1 MTPCEKCL
9 FSFYVNCPV
18 KVCISIRQHL
28 HRLEKNL
35 RDVNDRLRTFS
46 EQTRKCFN
54 TDSRETFE
62 WWTPTTMT
70 EELHFKCA
78 RLNFY
83 CLQAEAFLLKSG
95 FVICFFNE
103 GSNILP
109 MIFHSQ
115 PRVEHKLG
123 EKRPVKQNN
132 FTFHKTILRLNT
144 SWVKKDLLSKIISL
158 STR

>member
-1 MTPCEKCL
+1 MFIFILRKLSCKSLHKHSSAFTSFGEK
-9 FSFYVNCPV
+9 FTWRKRS
-18 KVCISIRQHL
+18 
-28 HRLEKNL
+28 
-35 RDVNDRLRTFS
+35 FS
-46 EQTRKCFN
+46 EQTRNCFN

-62 WWTPTTMT
+62 WWTPNTMT

-83 CLQAEAFLLKSG
+83 CLQAETFLLKNL

-132 FTFHKTILRLNT
+132 FTFHKTILGLNT
-144 SWVKKDLLSKIISL
+144 S
-158 STR
+158 